1 MNNYQHD
8 EKRLVEIFRSA
19 REEGLY
25 LYVDKREGMAR
36 VPAALLER
44 FGKTESAMLLMLEPG
59 RSLARAN
66 AATVLAAIREQ
77 GFYLQLPPLPD
88 TEMQSLRL
96 QNQKLER
103 P

>member
-44 FGKTESAMLLMLEPG
+44 FGKTESAMLLMLEPD

-66 AATVLAAIREQ
+66 ATTVLAAIREQ

-88 TEMQSLRL
+88 AEMQSLRL